1 MPDIGQ
7 RKPMKLNRQ
16 RSQKAETEEVALQ
29 KKRTGPA
36 PASNVRTKP
45 QNQLIDDDEED
56 LEPDE
61 DEDDDEIISESIRQ
75 RKSGSGMDIKTI
87 VGIAAV
93 VVVVVIAALLFLGSR
108 SKNNEP
114 VTDPNPPPV
123 SEPNG
128 SDGPTEPDIDDP
140 SIGTQDFSKDTN
152 NKSDSAMT
160 DPENF
165 TKDIYGLTTRVDYD
179 VAQIQSAADFVNYT
193 KCRGTWGGGLELYY
207 LDAEY
212 RGSHYVVQ
220 VPFKYYKELDDTGIV
235 PVKMEVLRIKS
246 DTSSDYLTI
255 ISYMSLD
262 EATLQQVLK
271 SQKK

>member
-16 RSQKAETEEVALQ
+16 RSQKAETEEAALQ

-56 LEPDE
+56 LEP

-128 SDGPTEPDIDDP
+128 SDGPTEPDIDAP